1 MVGDLARMNEE
12 TKELLKVLGHAHAKI
27 VALEAMVQLLAGME
41 AQRNP
46 IMVAMLKRMA
56 SGDVP
61 NLVPD
66 GPAIPP
72 NVTSDER
79 QYMEAKLAEHRR
91 ASRQAMM
98 ELANQIAGFIEG
110 ANRKPG

>member
-1 MVGDLARMNEE
+1 MNEE
-12 TKELLKVLGHAHAKI
+12 TEALLKALGHVHAKI

-46 IMVAMLKRMA
+46 VMVAMLKRMA

-61 NLVPD
+61 DLVPD
-66 GPAIPP
+66 GPTTPP
-72 NVTSDER
+72 NGTGDER
-79 QYMEAKLAEHRR
+79 QMMEAKLAEHRR
-91 ASRQAMM
+91 AAKQAMM
-98 ELANQIAGFIEG
+98 ELANQIAGFIER